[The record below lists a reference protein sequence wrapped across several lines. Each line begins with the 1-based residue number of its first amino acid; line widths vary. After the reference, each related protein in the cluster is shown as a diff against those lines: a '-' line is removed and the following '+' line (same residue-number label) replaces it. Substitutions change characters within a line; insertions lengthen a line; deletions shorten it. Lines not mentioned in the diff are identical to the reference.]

1 MTSSPIPAH
10 FEPTPSQS
18 TITFPQYNSP
28 QPAYHRGAMRGRGV
42 NGHVS
47 APRGRG
53 GRGRGRGAAQ
63 RQTTPPFLYMQQVNG
78 SPAPMD
84 IEPLPP
90 NHIHIVQTQNP
101 MHRTDSTFSTTSVP
115 PPLSNGPSS
124 TEGSFGDVES
134 YHTSPLQ
141 QGLVSHAVPS
151 NIIKEDGESLE
162 REVESGTATQ
172 AVIQFIEA
180 FNQMRDGTFDEW
192 LSLIDE
198 HFEQGGRFQLMT
210 SGEVLQSYDVP
221 ATSLPR
227 FFTMLS
233 ESGLQEHRLNFD
245 VNDFTESQDAS
256 LVENNHIE
264 WHSGDEI
271 WRGSLSAIIS
281 LDLRLEKLEL
291 IVETGNLPE
300 SAIRLL
306 DVAASMEC
314 MMEVIDLVETR
325 QIEPD
330 VALKEIA
337 ES

>member
-1 MTSSPIPAH
+1 MDIAMTSSPIPAH

-180 FNQMRDGTFDEW
+180 FNQMR
-192 LSLIDE
+192 
-198 HFEQGGRFQLMT
+198 LMT